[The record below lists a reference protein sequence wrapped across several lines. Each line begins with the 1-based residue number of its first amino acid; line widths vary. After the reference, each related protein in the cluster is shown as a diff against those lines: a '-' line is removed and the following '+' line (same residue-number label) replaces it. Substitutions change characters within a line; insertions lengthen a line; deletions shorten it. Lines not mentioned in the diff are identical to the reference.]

1 MKRILGIVLALCL
14 VLTLCTDAF
23 AASKPK
29 FTKQPKT
36 ATTNKKGTVSFQVGT
51 SGKGNLTW
59 YFIDPEEPDK

>member
-36 ATTNKKGTVSFQVGT
+36 ATTNKKGTSVSRWAPAERAT
-51 SGKGNLTW
+51 
-59 YFIDPEEPDK
+59 